1 MPDDPSD
8 PPRKFYDFKDRE
20 FERANPP
27 RPPSSDSAASQ
38 ERTIDPKKP
47 VDVRELHRIAA
58 TPGPVL
64 NPRGK
69 PKRENEIHGILREN
83 LARENAAG
91 LNHLSPKSPKKSRR
105 RRDYILLMAL
115 NLLVF
120 GGLSVVAVQARN
132 VILFIYSIAA
142 LGMIA
147 AASTWVI
154 WFVMDDY

>member
-1 MPDDPSD
+1 MPDAPSD

-27 RPPSSDSAASQ
+27 RPPASDSTAPQ
-38 ERTIDPKKP
+38 ERTVDPEKP

-69 PKRENEIHGILREN
+69 IKRENEVHGILRDN

-91 LNHLSPKSPKKSRR
+91 LNHLSPKPPKKSRR
-105 RRDYILLMAL
+105 RRDYFLLMAL

-120 GGLSVVAVQARN
+120 GSLAVMALRVRN
-132 VILFIYSIAA
+132 MILFIYSIAA
-142 LGMIA
+142 LGMITA
-147 AASTWVI
+147 AGTWVI